1 MIFVM
6 CVPSLIQKIG
16 FIGPSRSFTCLVSV
30 TSGDRGISEYRN
42 AEPR

>member
-16 FIGPSRSFTCLVSV
+16 FIGPSGSFTCLISV
-30 TSGDRGISEYRN
+30 TAGDRDISKYGN